1 MKNLLA
7 SAETLMK
14 TRIVPRMRRKTFIPV
29 LTVTD
34 PLQFMPQQYQV
45 TATLGSP
52 QFVNLSHVEKNISYH
67 KEVSGIAQFI

>member
-52 QFVNLSHVEKNISYH
+52 QFVILSHMEKNISYR
-67 KEVSGIAQFI
+67 KEISGIAQFI